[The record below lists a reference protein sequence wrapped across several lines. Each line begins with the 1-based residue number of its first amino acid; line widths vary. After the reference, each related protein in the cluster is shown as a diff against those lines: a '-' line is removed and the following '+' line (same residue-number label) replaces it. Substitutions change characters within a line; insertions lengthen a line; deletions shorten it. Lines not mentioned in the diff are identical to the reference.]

1 MFKRTLAG
9 IAVIAAAVAIA
20 PSPAQAI
27 PPGDTLMVIA
37 YFNDSA
43 HHQLIG
49 QQWSGCGQP
58 AGQWGAT
65 SGFRQLYFP
74 AC

>member
-43 HHQLIG
+43 I
-49 QQWSGCGQP
+49 
-58 AGQWGAT
+58 T
-65 SGFRQLYFP
+65 N
-74 AC
+74 